1 MKINANFFFFLL
13 LTLKGILCNI
23 WDNIYSNVNSPQYE
37 IPEEF
42 KMTLINDLTQET
54 ISELFVSSSLNKV
67 KLTLIMQKQANE
79 MNRFINFVVDM
90 SNGTMT
96 VDSEDKCLYRNI
108 SGLNKFTVKFFL
120 NSYDLFSYF
129 KENET
134 FYDYVITNPLSY
146 NDSLK
151 EIIKTVYDQPYYV
164 NLRVN
169 KEKLSLE
176 KVVVNYENVQAITMT
191 PKMEYRNMTE
201 EDFKLMNSVCIYAKE
216 ENEIKQFVNK
226 QSFRFLS

>member
-176 KVVVNYENVQAITMT
+176 KVVENYENVQAITMT

-201 EDFKLMNSVCIYAKE
+201 EDFKLMGSVCIYAKE

>member
-1 MKINANFFFFLL
+1 MQINANFFFFLL

-201 EDFKLMNSVCIYAKE
+201 EDFKLMGSVCIYAKE

>member
-54 ISELFVSSSLNKV
+54 IAELFVSSSLNKV
-67 KLTLIMQKQANE
+67 KLTLVMQKQANE

>member
-23 WDNIYSNVNSPQYE
+23 WDNIYSNLNSPQYE

>member
-201 EDFKLMNSVCIYAKE
+201 EDFKLMGSVCVYAKE

-226 QSFRFLS
+226 QSFR

>member
-67 KLTLIMQKQANE
+67 KPTLIMQKQANE

-201 EDFKLMNSVCIYAKE
+201 EDFKLMGSVCVYAEE

>member
-67 KLTLIMQKQANE
+67 KLTLILQKQANE

-201 EDFKLMNSVCIYAKE
+201 EDFKLMGSVCVYAEE

>member
-176 KVVVNYENVQAITMT
+176 RVVVNYENVQAITMT

-201 EDFKLMNSVCIYAKE
+201 EDFKLMGSLCIYAKE

>member
-79 MNRFINFVVDM
+79 MNRFINFVVNM

-201 EDFKLMNSVCIYAKE
+201 EDFKLMGSVCIYAKE

>member
-23 WDNIYSNVNSPQYE
+23 WDNIYSNLNSPQYE

-201 EDFKLMNSVCIYAKE
+201 EDFKLMGSVCVYAEE

>member
-13 LTLKGILCNI
+13 LTVKGILCNI

-151 EIIKTVYDQPYYV
+151 EIIKTVYDQSYYV

-201 EDFKLMNSVCIYAKE
+201 EDFKLMGSVCIYAKE

>member
-1 MKINANFFFFLL
+1 MKIYANFFFFLL

-201 EDFKLMNSVCIYAKE
+201 EDFKLMGSVCIYAKE

>member
-67 KLTLIMQKQANE
+67 KLTLIMQKQDNE
-79 MNRFINFVVDM
+79 MNSFINFVVDM
-90 SNGTMT
+90 RNGTMT

>member
-13 LTLKGILCNI
+13 LTVKGILCNI
-23 WDNIYSNVNSPQYE
+23 WDNIYSNLNSPQYE

-201 EDFKLMNSVCIYAKE
+201 EDFKLMGSVCIYAKE

>member
-201 EDFKLMNSVCIYAKE
+201 EDFKLMGSVCVYVEE

>member
-13 LTLKGILCNI
+13 LTVKGILCNI

>member
-23 WDNIYSNVNSPQYE
+23 WDNIYSNLNSPQYE

-108 SGLNKFTVKFFL
+108 SGFNKFTVKFFL

-201 EDFKLMNSVCIYAKE
+201 EDFKLMGSVCIYAKE

>member
-23 WDNIYSNVNSPQYE
+23 WDNIYSNLNSPQYE

-201 EDFKLMNSVCIYAKE
+201 EDFKLMGSVCIYAKE

>member
-201 EDFKLMNSVCIYAKE
+201 EDFKLMGSVCIYAKE

-226 QSFRFLS
+226 QSFR

>member
-37 IPEEF
+37 ILEEF

-96 VDSEDKCLYRNI
+96 VDSEDKCFYRNI

-201 EDFKLMNSVCIYAKE
+201 EDFKLMGSVCIYAKE

>member
-90 SNGTMT
+90 RNGTMT

>member
-151 EIIKTVYDQPYYV
+151 EIIKTVYDQSYYV

-201 EDFKLMNSVCIYAKE
+201 EDFKLMGSVCIYAKE

>member
-1 MKINANFFFFLL
+1 MKHSTNLLFFLL
-13 LTLKGILCNI
+13 LSFQEFMCNI

-67 KLTLIMQKQANE
+67 KLTLIREQKTNE
-79 MNRFINFVVDM
+79 LNRFINFLVDM
-90 SNGTMT
+90 NNGTMT

-108 SGLNKFTVKFFL
+108 SGLTKFTVKFFL

-129 KENET
+129 SENET

-169 KEKLSLE
+169 KEKMTLE
-176 KVVVNYENVQAITMT
+176 KIIVNYDNIQAITMT

-201 EDFKLMNSVCIYAKE
+201 EDFKLINSVCIYAKE

-226 QSFRFLS
+226 QSLRFLS

>member
-201 EDFKLMNSVCIYAKE
+201 EDFKLMGSVCIYAKE
-216 ENEIKQFVNK
+216 ENEMRLYEPN
-226 QSFRFLS
+226 

>member
-176 KVVVNYENVQAITMT
+176 KVVVNYANVQAITMT
-191 PKMEYRNMTE
+191 PKMEYRNRTE
-201 EDFKLMNSVCIYAKE
+201 EDFKLINSVCIYAKE

>member
-176 KVVVNYENVQAITMT
+176 KVVVNYANVQAITMT

-201 EDFKLMNSVCIYAKE
+201 EDFKLINSVCIYAKE

>member
-1 MKINANFFFFLL
+1 M
-13 LTLKGILCNI
+13 
-23 WDNIYSNVNSPQYE
+23 
-37 IPEEF
+37 
-42 KMTLINDLTQET
+42 
-54 ISELFVSSSLNKV
+54 
-67 KLTLIMQKQANE
+67 
-79 MNRFINFVVDM
+79 
-90 SNGTMT
+90 
-96 VDSEDKCLYRNI
+96 
-108 SGLNKFTVKFFL
+108 
-120 NSYDLFSYF
+120 
-129 KENET
+129 
-134 FYDYVITNPLSY
+134 ITNPLSY

-151 EIIKTVYDQPYYV
+151 EIIKPVYDQPYYV

-201 EDFKLMNSVCIYAKE
+201 EDFKLMGSVCIYAKE

>member
-13 LTLKGILCNI
+13 LTFKRILCNI

-201 EDFKLMNSVCIYAKE
+201 EDFKLMGSVCIYAKE

>member
-1 MKINANFFFFLL
+1 M
-13 LTLKGILCNI
+13 
-23 WDNIYSNVNSPQYE
+23 NSPQYE

-201 EDFKLMNSVCIYAKE
+201 EDFKLMGSVCIYAKE

>member
-13 LTLKGILCNI
+13 LALKGILCNI

-201 EDFKLMNSVCIYAKE
+201 EDFKLMGSVCIYAKE

>member
-201 EDFKLMNSVCIYAKE
+201 EDFKLMGSVCIYAKE

>member
-1 MKINANFFFFLL
+1 MKINANFLFFFLIA
-13 LTLKGILCNI
+13 LKGILCNI

-201 EDFKLMNSVCIYAKE
+201 EDFKLMGSVCIYAKE

>member
-1 MKINANFFFFLL
+1 MKINAKFFFFLL

-201 EDFKLMNSVCIYAKE
+201 EDFKLMGSVCIYAKE

>member
-23 WDNIYSNVNSPQYE
+23 WDNIYSNLNSPQYE

-108 SGLNKFTVKFFL
+108 SGLN
-120 NSYDLFSYF
+120 
-129 KENET
+129 NEGV
-134 FYDYVITNPLSY
+134 VILYGS
-146 NDSLK
+146 
-151 EIIKTVYDQPYYV
+151 
-164 NLRVN
+164 R
-169 KEKLSLE
+169 
-176 KVVVNYENVQAITMT
+176 
-191 PKMEYRNMTE
+191 
-201 EDFKLMNSVCIYAKE
+201 
-216 ENEIKQFVNK
+216 
-226 QSFRFLS
+226 

>member
-23 WDNIYSNVNSPQYE
+23 WDNIYSNLNSPQYE

-67 KLTLIMQKQANE
+67 KLTLILQKQANE

-201 EDFKLMNSVCIYAKE
+201 EDFKLMGSVCIYAKE

>member
-23 WDNIYSNVNSPQYE
+23 WDNIYSNLNSPQYE

-191 PKMEYRNMTE
+191 PKMEYRNITE

>member
-201 EDFKLMNSVCIYAKE
+201 EDFKLMGSVCVYAEE

>member
-1 MKINANFFFFLL
+1 MKINANFLFFLL
-13 LTLKGILCNI
+13 IALKGILCNI

-42 KMTLINDLTQET
+42 KMTLVNDLTEET

-67 KLTLIMQKQANE
+67 KLTLIMEKQANE
-79 MNRFINFVVDM
+79 ANRFINFVVDM

-108 SGLNKFTVKFFL
+108 LGLNKFTVKFFL

-176 KVVVNYENVQAITMT
+176 KVVVNYANVQAITMT

-201 EDFKLMNSVCIYAKE
+201 EDFKLINSVCIYAKE

>member
-1 MKINANFFFFLL
+1 
-13 LTLKGILCNI
+13 
-23 WDNIYSNVNSPQYE
+23 
-37 IPEEF
+37 
-42 KMTLINDLTQET
+42 
-54 ISELFVSSSLNKV
+54 
-67 KLTLIMQKQANE
+67 MQKQANE

-201 EDFKLMNSVCIYAKE
+201 EDFKLMGSVCIYAKE

>member
-1 MKINANFFFFLL
+1 MKIYANFFFFLL

-79 MNRFINFVVDM
+79 MNRFINFVVNM

-201 EDFKLMNSVCIYAKE
+201 EDFKLMGSVCIYAKE